1 MEIFE
6 APFVDALTELADR
19 VTICRLA
26 EIEAAENGLS
36 PSFRGNLAL
45 ARMLA
50 EEELRIHIART
61 DVAPW

>member
-6 APFVDALTELADR
+6 ASFVDELTELADR
-19 VTICRLA
+19 VTICRVA

-36 PSFRGNLAL
+36 SSFRGNLAL

-50 EEELRIHIART
+50 EEELRRAVANM
-61 DVAPW
+61 DVIL

>member
-6 APFVDALTELADR
+6 APFVDELTELADR
-19 VTICRLA
+19 VTICRVA

-36 PSFRGNLAL
+36 SSFRGNLAL

-50 EEELRIHIART
+50 EEELRRAVANM
-61 DVAPW
+61 DVIL